1 MLVERIEIKLNS
13 TKIKENITQIEGSN
27 RCGGKI
33 ELVYYNDKPC
43 FNVYISKTNKIN
55 MKTEHKLQNEQN
67 KQYIYIDCIQNE
79 LAEKIFKLFN
89 NKEITK
95 YYLTI
100 NTNNN
105 GNDAECI
112 IAFHKDDK
120 INNDKNTKKQKRTI
134 IGVSILLIIVISIFI
149 FVVSNTRNIATN
161 NTITTNNIIKNSAV
175 RNTKTEKK
183 ENPYKI
189 TNDYNGTYKF
199 VINEESK
206 TTVGAINIDGGNL
219 KVKFSNIGSNS
230 IAQTYNGFGGLNKED
245 NSIFYISIMNS
256 SYERIRE
263 FKCSKSDKNLIGES
277 MTGTSYKKIDFI
289 YVNDGKDIETVY
301 NETLKQEKEKK
312 EAEEKIK
319 KEKEEQDFKASCKT
333 YTFEQMARNP
343 DNFKGTNV
351 KLTGEVVQALYVSN
365 SVNLR
370 VNITRKGSYS
380 TYYTDTIYVTY
391 YTKHGEDKILEDDI
405 ITIWGTSEGDCSY
418 TSVMGATVTLPK
430 ITAKY
435 LQIDSK

>member
-161 NTITTNNIIKNSAV
+161 NTITTNNIIK
-175 RNTKTEKK
+175 K
-183 ENPYKI
+183 
-189 TNDYNGTYKF
+189 
-199 VINEESK
+199 
-206 TTVGAINIDGGNL
+206 
-219 KVKFSNIGSNS
+219 
-230 IAQTYNGFGGLNKED
+230 
-245 NSIFYISIMNS
+245 
-256 SYERIRE
+256 
-263 FKCSKSDKNLIGES
+263 
-277 MTGTSYKKIDFI
+277 
-289 YVNDGKDIETVY
+289 
-301 NETLKQEKEKK
+301 
-312 EAEEKIK
+312 
-319 KEKEEQDFKASCKT
+319 
-333 YTFEQMARNP
+333 
-343 DNFKGTNV
+343 
-351 KLTGEVVQALYVSN
+351 
-365 SVNLR
+365 
-370 VNITRKGSYS
+370 
-380 TYYTDTIYVTY
+380 
-391 YTKHGEDKILEDDI
+391 
-405 ITIWGTSEGDCSY
+405 
-418 TSVMGATVTLPK
+418 
-430 ITAKY
+430 
-435 LQIDSK
+435 